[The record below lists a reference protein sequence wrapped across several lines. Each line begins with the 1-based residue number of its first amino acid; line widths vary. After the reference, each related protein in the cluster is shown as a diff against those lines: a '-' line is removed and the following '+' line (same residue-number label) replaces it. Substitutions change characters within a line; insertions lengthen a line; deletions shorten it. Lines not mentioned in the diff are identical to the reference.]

1 MSDTAV
7 STAASSVAGKLSTL
21 DQFLPVWIG
30 LAMAVGLLLGRL
42 VPGLGTGLSAVEVD
56 SGSLPIAVGLL
67 VMMYPVLAKV
77 RFDQLGDVTDDRKLL
92 VSSGLA
98 ARERQHRN
106 ASRNTVDLNG
116 SGAPTSS
123 QPGQGVAL
131 NSAGRCRPDV
141 TARFPCATYLSLL
154 PQSAAEDSVRS
165 HTVVMVIVT

>member
-1 MSDTAV
+1 
-7 STAASSVAGKLSTL
+7 
-21 DQFLPVWIG
+21 
-30 LAMAVGLLLGRL
+30 
-42 VPGLGTGLSAVEVD
+42 
-56 SGSLPIAVGLL
+56 LL

-92 VSSGLA
+92 VSSSLA

-106 ASRNTVDLNG
+106 VSRNTVDLNG
-116 SGAPTSS
+116 SGSPTSS

-131 NSAGRCRPDV
+131 NSAGRCRPAV

-165 HTVVMVIVT
+165 HTVVMVIVTERRLRDQNELARGGGIFQQLMCAPRVGQEYALGNDRMETAFAQQTD